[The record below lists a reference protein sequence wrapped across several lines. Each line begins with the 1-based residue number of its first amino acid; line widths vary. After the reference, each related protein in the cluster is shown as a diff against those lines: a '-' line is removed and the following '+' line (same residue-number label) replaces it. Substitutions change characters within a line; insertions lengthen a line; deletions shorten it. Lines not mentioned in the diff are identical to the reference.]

1 MFRVAF
7 HQRTIWVLA
16 AILAMSAALFAAQAQ
31 ESKSPQ
37 EQEQALLNE
46 LSALQPDAPDYA
58 ERMQQIGS
66 QLRELRLQAKNSEPA
81 ARAAAAP
88 EAAAAPAVPAPPA
101 PGAPAP
107 GMPPVPP
114 ANNAGPFGL
123 TPPGVSGAFD
133 PMNDPAL
140 LRQIKEELTFQ
151 IQQIQQTLGMLG
163 PQEEA
168 LATALN
174 SQKGELLE
182 QLKEIE
188 TRLGAAP
195 ADPAAQLPGNPPAAA
210 PAASP
215 APVPPA
221 ADTPV
226 GTPIA
231 DPAASE
237 NAFAERTA
245 KITQAAALLR
255 EAGLNDLAEIIIQ
268 TDPSAMVDF
277 PAGQNPLANQP
288 LAGQNQWYSPD
299 QPVAERVGELKGT
312 IDELKAEIDSLKTE
326 LQDISAQLRLLT
338 RQSTGGAQ

>member
-1 MFRVAF
+1 MFRVAL
-7 HQRTIWVLA
+7 HQRNVWVLA
-16 AILAMSAALFAAQAQ
+16 AILAISAALFAAQAQ
-31 ESKSPQ
+31 ESTSPQ

-58 ERMQQIGS
+58 ERMQQIGA
-66 QLRELRLQAKNSEPA
+66 QLRELRLQAKNNEPNA
-81 ARAAAAP
+81 STP
-88 EAAAAPAVPAPPA
+88 EAVPAPAVPAPA
-101 PGAPAP
+101 APAP
-107 GMPPVPP
+107 GMPPLPP
-114 ANNAGPFGL
+114 ANNAGPLGL
-123 TPPGVSGAFD
+123 TPPGVTGAFD

-168 LATALN
+168 LASALN
-174 SQKGELLE
+174 GQKGELLQ

-195 ADPAAQLPGNPPAAA
+195 ADAAAQLPGNIPAAGPDA
-210 PAASP
+210 
-215 APVPPA
+215 PPA

-231 DPAASE
+231 DQAAAAS
-237 NAFAERTA
+237 AFTERTA
-245 KITQAAALLR
+245 KINQAAALLR

-277 PAGQNPLANQP
+277 QANQNQF
-288 LAGQNQWYSPD
+288 AGQNQWYSPD
-299 QPVAERVGELKGT
+299 QPVTEKVGELKGT